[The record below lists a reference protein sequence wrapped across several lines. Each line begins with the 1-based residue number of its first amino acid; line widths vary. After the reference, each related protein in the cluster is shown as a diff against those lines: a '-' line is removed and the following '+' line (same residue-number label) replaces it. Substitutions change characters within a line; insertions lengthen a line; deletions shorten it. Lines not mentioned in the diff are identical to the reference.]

1 MADTTRDTYSPSA
14 VGPVFDVVGVGANS
28 VDYVYQL
35 PAYPERDGPNAKMRI
50 SSHSLSCGGQVAT
63 ALCTCTAMGLKTKYI
78 GATGTDDNGRRLRDE
93 LARREV
99 DMTDAVIRDV
109 TNQFAVIMVDEQA
122 GERIV
127 LWDRHEGLTLR
138 PRELPPEILTAA
150 RVVHVDDV
158 DQDAAIRAA
167 LIARAAGVVV
177 TSDIDRIT
185 PRTEELVAAVTMPMF
200 AEHVPKALTG
210 EVDFERALRKLRR
223 LNAGRMCVTLGPRGA
238 IMLDG
243 DRLYQE
249 PAFVIDAVDTTGA
262 GDVFRGALIV
272 AMLRG
277 DGAQEMLRFA
287 NAAAGVSCT
296 RLGAING
303 VPTREEA
310 TRLMQQAAVRG

>member
-99 DMTDAVIRDV
+99 DMTAAVIRDV

-185 PRTEELVAAVTMPMF
+185 PRTEELVAAVTMPIF